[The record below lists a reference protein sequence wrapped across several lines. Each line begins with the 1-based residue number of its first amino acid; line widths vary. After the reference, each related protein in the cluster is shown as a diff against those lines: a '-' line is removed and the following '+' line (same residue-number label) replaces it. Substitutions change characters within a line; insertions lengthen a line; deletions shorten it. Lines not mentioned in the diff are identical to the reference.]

1 MSDEL
6 LQVIDQTRYNNSYID
21 GVHINEGIQVAT
33 KVLTYG
39 SDENGVFSWDEAT
52 YYLLGPVLKRYP
64 NSFKDG
70 GNLSNTNAVVCTLL
84 HIGILRMAPEQL
96 GHRYID
102 NTEGLFMLKHIIDWM
117 SNLKTCD
124 LKQPKR
130 IKRYRIPEW
139 LIFENHD
146 RPTLPDSLAPLK
158 EIYRRKAAMRGSL
171 WAKETA

>member
-1 MSDEL
+1 MGDEL
-6 LQVIDQTRYNNSYID
+6 FQVIDKTRYNNSYIN
-21 GVHINEGIQVAT
+21 GVHVNKGIQAAT

-39 SDENGVFSWDEAT
+39 SDENGVFSYDEAT
-52 YYLLGPVLKRYP
+52 YYLLDPVLKRYP

-84 HIGILRMAPEQL
+84 HIGVLRLAPKEL

-102 NTEGLFMLKHIIDWM
+102 NPEGLYMLSHISSWVRTLNTNGLKHPTRV
-117 SNLKTCD
+117 KH
-124 LKQPKR
+124 
-130 IKRYRIPEW
+130 YRIPEW
-139 LIFENHD
+139 LYLENHD

-171 WAKETA
+171 WEKE